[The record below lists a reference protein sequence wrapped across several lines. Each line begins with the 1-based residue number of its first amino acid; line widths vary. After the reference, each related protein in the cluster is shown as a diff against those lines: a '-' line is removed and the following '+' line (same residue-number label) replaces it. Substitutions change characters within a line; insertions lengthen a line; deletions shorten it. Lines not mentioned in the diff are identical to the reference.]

1 MKERER
7 EQRKQDK
14 LKQNP
19 PTGGFC
25 DILVYMFQQENRLR
39 KERDFN
45 LVMKHGS
52 WQNGLLLDIKVLDL
66 SKNEKFFPKF
76 KKEAKPRTEPLS
88 GSGTGDSETFSSQLK
103 LAISVGLKFHKSAVI
118 RNRVRRQIREVL
130 RLLIKDDKIKNGYY
144 ILVVAKKAILDKVYA
159 DISQEIKVLLSRA
172 KVLK

>member
-1 MKERER
+1 
-7 EQRKQDK
+7 
-14 LKQNP
+14 
-19 PTGGFC
+19 
-25 DILVYMFQQENRLR
+25 MFQQENRLR

-52 WQNGLLLDIKVLDL
+52 WQNGLLLDIKTLEL
-66 SKNEKFFPKF
+66 AKNQKFFPK
-76 KKEAKPRTEPLS
+76 KEDL
-88 GSGTGDSETFSSQLK
+88 ETFSSQLK
-103 LAISVGLKFHKSAVI
+103 LAISVGLKFHKSAVV

-130 RLLIKDDKIKNGYY
+130 RLFIKEGQIKNGYY

>member
-1 MKERER
+1 MNH
-7 EQRKQDK
+7 
-14 LKQNP
+14 L
-19 PTGGFC
+19 
-25 DILVYMFQQENRLR
+25 ILNLLASLVAKISMFQQENRLR

-45 LVMKHGS
+45 LVMKHGY
-52 WQNGLLLDIKVLDL
+52 WQNGLLLDIKTFELA
-66 SKNEKFFPKF
+66 KNQKFFQ
-76 KKEAKPRTEPLS
+76 KKEDP
-88 GSGTGDSETFSSQLK
+88 ETFSSQLK
-103 LAISVGLKFHKSAVI
+103 LAISVGLKFHKSAVV